1 MKQLLVK
8 WGVALVTLA
17 GGVAAGW
24 WLIGSLGIAAF
35 VGECR
40 GHKQAQEVITAP
52 VVAPPTKMEE
62 KAKEK
67 IVPDVDVKAIEPGK
81 KERKRIAEEYHR
93 PDLAKPPADKPLRIK
108 CVTKGC
114 AEAEADV
121 IAHRNETQ
129 AAEILGERELP
140 LMPDGG
146 KALITLEPDG
156 RVEIT
161 TVANPDP
168 FFEWESGFE
177 VGAVYGKGLSGETR
191 WRGWVA
197 VEPFSLG
204 RFHARLEVGAEG
216 RAGQTDPYIMGGG
229 VFRGRYRD

>member
-1 MKQLLVK
+1 MKVRT
-8 WGVALVTLA
+8 WITSAVALFA
-17 GGVAAGW
+17 GMGVGW
-24 WLIGSLGIAAF
+24 LFVALGGIAL

-40 GHKQAQEVITAP
+40 GHKKAQDVVTEP
-52 VVAPPTKMEE
+52 VVAPPTKAEE
-62 KAKEK
+62 KAPPKV
-67 IVPDVDVKAIEPGK
+67 VPCVDVQAIDPGK
-81 KERKRIAEEYHR
+81 KDRKRMAEEYHR
-93 PDLAKPPADKPLRIK
+93 PDLAPL
-108 CVTKGC
+108 
-114 AEAEADV
+114 A
-121 IAHRNETQ
+121 NEFERRLPSVPGQ
-129 AAEILGERELP
+129 VAARPAEILGERELP

-168 FFEWESGFE
+168 FFEWESDFE
-177 VGAVYGKGLSGETR
+177 VGAVYGKGFGGEAR
-191 WRGWVA
+191 WRGWAA

-216 RAGQTDPYIMGGG
+216 RAGQTDPYVMAGG